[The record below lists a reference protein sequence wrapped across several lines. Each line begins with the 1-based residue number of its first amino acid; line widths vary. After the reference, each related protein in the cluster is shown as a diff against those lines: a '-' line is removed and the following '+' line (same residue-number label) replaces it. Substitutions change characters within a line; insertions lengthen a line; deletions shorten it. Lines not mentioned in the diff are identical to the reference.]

1 MIDSLNGEMAGKV
14 PVIEIECLL
23 SLRGF
28 RRVVRFIGTHFSR
41 GGHPMKANTLPIVR
55 IVGSL
60 VAAVLLFMS
69 VALAEEVPQ
78 QQSRPYAGVPS
89 DPQLLSKEEY
99 QEYVDLVSDLQHQ
112 LNREA
117 QSLMQSPMGYQWLS
131 PDRVHLN
138 LRIEDWLHTIHYVK
152 GATVNLPLFLSDP
165 PQIQTQLQI
174 QLKNDK
180 VVVDDVILAFPVR
193 PSLHY

>member
-1 MIDSLNGEMAGKV
+1 M
-14 PVIEIECLL
+14 
-23 SLRGF
+23 
-28 RRVVRFIGTHFSR
+28 
-41 GGHPMKANTLPIVR
+41 VR
-55 IVGSL
+55 IAAAIAGSF
-60 VAAVLLFMS
+60 VAAVLLLMS
-69 VALAEEVPQ
+69 VALAEEAQRHSQRYVG
-78 QQSRPYAGVPS
+78 APS
-89 DPQLLSKEEY
+89 DPQSLSKEEY

-112 LNREA
+112 LNRKA
-117 QSLMQSPMGYQWLS
+117 QSLLKSPMGYQWLS

-180 VVVDDVILAFPVR
+180 VVVDDVVLAFPVR

>member
-1 MIDSLNGEMAGKV
+1 MAGKV

-41 GGHPMKANTLPIVR
+41 GGHPMKAYTLPIVR
-55 IVGSL
+55 IARAIAGSF
-60 VAAVLLFMS
+60 VATALFFIS
-69 VALAEEVPQ
+69 VSFAEEVPQ

-89 DPQLLSKEEY
+89 DPQSLSKEEY
-99 QEYVDLVSDLQHQ
+99 QEYMDLVSDLQHQ

-138 LRIEDWLHTIHYVK
+138 VRIEEWLQTIQYVK
-152 GATVNLPLFLSDP
+152 GATVNLPFFLSHP

-180 VVVDDVILAFPVR
+180 VVMDDVVLAFPVR